1 MSDIR
6 NLRSFN
12 SFKKHFP
19 LQKLKK
25 VCAECGEDIE
35 GVYYTGRDKRTL
47 CEAHYKVQY
56 KTVQYSTVQ
65 YRQEDPV

>member
-1 MSDIR
+1 MGKFFCEKDYKVCKI
-6 NLRSFN
+6 LEIFDHLIP
-12 SFKKHFP
+12 FKKHFP

-47 CEAHYKVQY
+47 CEAHYKV
-56 KTVQYSTVQ
+56 
-65 YRQEDPV
+65 